1 MIRIL
6 SGKYKGRKLNH
17 FNLDALRPTQAK
29 IRKSMLD
36 TLMPLNDKDILDLFA
51 GVGSL
56 GIEAMSRGAKSVCF
70 IDKNPKA
77 INILKKNLNMLNLEE
92 KVKVKKLDVFN
103 FLKKTDLKFDIV
115 IADPPYYK
123 CNFEDLLVLV
133 EPILNVGGV
142 FCFESNKTKI
152 KNNMYMKIKS
162 YGNTQLVF
170 WRKK

>member
-6 SGKYKGRKLNH
+6 SGKYKGRKLNY

-29 IRKSMLD
+29 IRKSMMD
-36 TLMPLNDKDILDLFA
+36 TLMPINNKDVLDLFA

-56 GIEAMSRGAKSVCF
+56 GIEAISRGAKSVYF

-92 KVKVKKLDVFN
+92 KVKVKILDVFK
-103 FLKKTDLKFDIV
+103 FLKKTDLKFDLV

-123 CNFEDLLVLV
+123 YNFEDLLVLI
-133 EPILNVGGV
+133 EPILNDGGV
-142 FCFESNKTKI
+142 FCFESHKAEIENSKYVKI
-152 KNNMYMKIKS
+152 KN